1 MSQRAFCREVYL
13 VTNLCPEVKLSR
25 SYFSPLN
32 PGIQPTHES
41 SKFCNIWVIDT
52 SNTKDVVISTIQKSS
67 QKTVSLKKFHS
78 VHHKQ
83 IISNSNDLSRQINC
97 RISIL
102 INSEICL
109 REMIK
114 RKLKDFI
121 GKKGSYPAKKGVHF
135 GLFRFQL

>member
-1 MSQRAFCREVYL
+1 MGVQSFAIF
-13 VTNLCPEVKLSR
+13 
-25 SYFSPLN
+25 
-32 PGIQPTHES
+32 GS
-41 SKFCNIWVIDT
+41 STLQIL
-52 SNTKDVVISTIQKSS
+52 DVVISTIQKSS

-121 GKKGSYPAKKGVHF
+121 GKKRDPSSPKRSPFWAF
-135 GLFRFQL
+135 

>member
-1 MSQRAFCREVYL
+1 MRVQSFAIF
-13 VTNLCPEVKLSR
+13 
-25 SYFSPLN
+25 
-32 PGIQPTHES
+32 GS
-41 SKFCNIWVIDT
+41 STLQIL
-52 SNTKDVVISTIQKSS
+52 DVVISTIQKSS

-114 RKLKDFI
+114 RKLKDFT
-121 GKKGSYPAKKGVHF
+121 GKNTVLSGVEALRGVYA
-135 GLFRFQL
+135 GLFRF